1 MSASG
6 NVVGTVKR
14 KNLTTSEKRAAI
26 AELLKG
32 SKNGKL
38 GKGDLKRVG
47 EQFQQHPQTISRLWK
62 DYNKQKDA
70 GEVDPNLDN
79 KRKQKSGR
87 KGIDLVVS
95 IQAALAGIPIKNRTT
110 IRIPRST
117 LFDNLKKLGLRAA
130 SRYLKPLLT
139 DGNKTARLEW
149 ALRWVSSSAGGGH
162 KFHHFE
168 DFVHIDEKWF
178 YICQNGQKYYLY
190 TDEEV
195 PTRKVQHKSQITK
208 VMFLAAV
215 ARPRFD
221 SSRNRNFT
229 GKLGIF
235 PFAEQ
240 RVARRNSRNR
250 AAGTLETK
258 CVEVTK
264 EVFKKKVVEAIIPV
278 IKACWPGGRGRAI
291 YIQQDN
297 APSHRI
303 NDDPDVVAACTTDG
317 WNIKLIN
324 QPSNSPDTNILDLGF
339 FNSIQSLQDRTTP
352 RTVDELIAEVKRAFH
367 AQTPTILGKVWV
379 SLQAILQEIILAGG
393 DNTFKLPHVKKDRA
407 ATSGN

>member
-1 MSASG
+1 MATRQRDWSG
-6 NVVGTVKR
+6 RCDGSPAVLEVGT
-14 KNLTTSEKRAAI
+14 NSTTTSKTSFTLTR
-26 AELLKG
+26 
-32 SKNGKL
+32 NG
-38 GKGDLKRVG
+38 
-47 EQFQQHPQTISRLWK
+47 FT
-62 DYNKQKDA
+62 
-70 GEVDPNLDN
+70 
-79 KRKQKSGR
+79 
-87 KGIDLVVS
+87 
-95 IQAALAGIPIKNRTT
+95 
-110 IRIPRST
+110 
-117 LFDNLKKLGLRAA
+117 F
-130 SRYLKPLLT
+130 
-139 DGNKTARLEW
+139 
-149 ALRWVSSSAGGGH
+149 
-162 KFHHFE
+162 
-168 DFVHIDEKWF
+168 
-178 YICQNGQKYYLY
+178 ICQNGQKYYYLY

-195 PTRKVQHKSQITK
+195 PTRKVQHKSHITK

-235 PFAEQ
+235 PFTEQ
-240 RVARRNSRNR
+240 CVARRNSRNR

-264 EVFKKKVVEAIIPV
+264 ELWKRLIIPA

-303 NDDPDVVAACTTDG
+303 NDDPDVVAACTADG
-317 WNIKLIN
+317 WNIKLIIN

-352 RTVDELIAEVKRAFH
+352 RTVDELIAEVKRVFH

-393 DNTFKLPHVKKDRA
+393 DNTFKLPHVKKDR
-407 ATSGN
+407 

>member
-62 DYNKQKDA
+62 DCNKQKDA

-87 KGIDLVVS
+87 KGIDLVS

-110 IRIPRST
+110 IRGVAAALGIPRST

-178 YICQNGQKYYLY
+178 YICPNGQKYYLY

-195 PTRKVQHKSQITK
+195 PTRKVQHKSHITK

-235 PFAEQ
+235 PFTKQ

-264 EVFKKKVVEAIIPV
+264 EVFKKKVVVEAIIPA

-303 NDDPDVVAACTTDG
+303 NDDLDVVAACTADG

-367 AQTPTILGKVWV
+367 AQTPTILGKV
-379 SLQAILQEIILAGG
+379 L
-393 DNTFKLPHVKKDRA
+393 
-407 ATSGN
+407 